1 MIEMKNRRENND
13 KGRSQV
19 EVKKEMV
26 KFLGNGQNDEYDT
39 VIKYSDRDMRV
50 NKVKI
55 IK

>member
-39 VIKYSDRDMRV
+39 VIKY
-50 NKVKI
+50 I
-55 IK
+55 LIEI